1 MIFYL
6 PFQMVFDESV
16 LYLQLCF
23 IYSCVA
29 YMNTEQILKLH
40 NLKNTGCRKFII
52 SELLNND
59 SALSENEIKK
69 ALPDLFDRVTFYR
82 SLKTLEEK
90 NIIHRI
96 VLHDS
101 TVKYALNNEALP
113 KGEHAHFHCIKCD
126 TVTCLET
133 EIQAPVTMPKGF
145 SVDSVDVLLEG
156 TCPDCKK

>member
-1 MIFYL
+1 MF
-6 PFQMVFDESV
+6 FNEVV

-23 IYSCVA
+23 IYCIVA
-29 YMNTEQILKLH
+29 NMDVEQILKYH
-40 NLKNTGCRKFII
+40 NLKSTGCRKFII
-52 SELLNND
+52 SKLLNNN

-126 TVTCLET
+126 VVTCLET
-133 EIQAPVTMPKGF
+133 EVQAPVAMPEGF
-145 SVDSVDVLLEG
+145 SVNSVEVLLEG

>member
-1 MIFYL
+1 MFLNEI
-6 PFQMVFDESV
+6 V
-16 LYLQLCF
+16 LYLQRCF
-23 IYSCVA
+23 ICENIA
-29 YMNTEQILKLH
+29 YMDAEQILKLH

-90 NIIHRI
+90 SIIHRI

-101 TVKYALNNEALP
+101 TV
-113 KGEHAHFHCIKCD
+113 
-126 TVTCLET
+126 
-133 EIQAPVTMPKGF
+133 
-145 SVDSVDVLLEG
+145 
-156 TCPDCKK
+156 

>member
-1 MIFYL
+1 MFLNEI
-6 PFQMVFDESV
+6 V
-16 LYLQLCF
+16 LYLQRCF
-23 IYSCVA
+23 ICKNIA
-29 YMNTEQILKLH
+29 YMDAEQILKLH

-90 NIIHRI
+90 SIIHRI

-126 TVTCLET
+126 AVTCLEA
-133 EIQAPVTMPKGF
+133 EVQAPVTMPKGF
-145 SVDSVDVLLEG
+145 SVDSVGVLLEG
-156 TCPDCKK
+156 TCPDCKR

>member
-1 MIFYL
+1 MFLNEII
-6 PFQMVFDESV
+6 
-16 LYLQLCF
+16 LYLQRCF
-23 IYSCVA
+23 ICE
-29 YMNTEQILKLH
+29 NTACMDTGQILKLH

-133 EIQAPVTMPKGF
+133 EIHAPVAMPKGF

>member
-1 MIFYL
+1 M
-6 PFQMVFDESV
+6 D
-16 LYLQLCF
+16 
-23 IYSCVA
+23 A
-29 YMNTEQILKLH
+29 EQILKHH

-59 SALSENEIKK
+59 MALSENEIKQ

-101 TVKYALNNEALP
+101 TIKYALNKNAFPE
-113 KGEHAHFHCIKCD
+113 GDHVHFHCVECD
-126 TVTCLET
+126 TVMCMDA
-133 EIQAPVTMPKGF
+133 EIKAPSNIPQGY
-145 SVDSVDVLLEG
+145 SVNTVDVILEG
-156 TCPDCKK
+156 ICPACGEKNSI